1 MDSLYSEMHDND
13 WCMREFPSK
22 KSPGE
27 VFYCGARIPRGKELC
42 SKCQQDLN
50 NKGE

>member
-1 MDSLYSEMHDND
+1 MDSLYSEMHDHD